1 MDKTKGA
8 NAPPAEFYC
17 KPFYNTILA
26 NASSLLKRN
35 HPYNRQ
41 HDSSLAPCGLFVN
54 KKISL
59 TRAEV
64 LPVHRDCDSVGRLSE
79 EMGNLGLV
87 IQKMFK
93 IISRHHYTLFLFLF
107 KGVDRE

>member
-79 EMGNLGLV
+79 EMGNVELAILKV
-87 IQKMFK
+87 FK
-93 IISRHHYTLFLFLF
+93 INFPPHHILVLFLF
-107 KGVDRE
+107 KVVDK